1 MPNLKNSCRGVI
13 LLFFCSFSYFIVSS
27 STYLFCFK
35 AGIQGKEGW
44 GKPFSLC
51 MFSQKKNLPKVFF
64 KKVRKWIWFWAY
76 YEHRAISL
84 DWNKMDWKKPVFPLL
99 YSICLKYGL
108 QWMLDTS
115 SSYQKLYFD
124 RNYFPNA
131 AWHRR
136 HSAGQ
141 CIKKLCFWLIFCSL

>member
-27 STYLFCFK
+27 STYFISKQGSKGRRGEENLFHYVCFLK
-35 AGIQGKEGW
+35 
-44 GKPFSLC
+44 
-51 MFSQKKNLPKVFF
+51 KKNLPKVFF

-108 QWMLDTS
+108 QWMLDSS
-115 SSYQKLYFD
+115 SSYQKFYFD